1 MEPSIDLNVTQ
12 VVDVVQP
19 TVNYEILGLTLYL
32 PDVANLNW
40 FAVAYSVGILLINFG
55 LYVFAPKIIK
65 YFNSGKENSFQLT
78 ILRSVNML
86 FIVLSIIDYIISFVT
101 DAYSN
106 YFSGVAYT
114 LLVIYISSFA
124 YNALSLLS
132 RKRFGREKEMDGK
145 TLFIDTYNSRLI
157 DIIVMVIIIFIAV
170 YMVINAWGLTSML
183 ETTGLMGLL
192 VAFLAL
198 TNSIWAPD
206 PYYCMVI
213 LSSDML
219 EDGDVVH
226 IEGMDDTYIISR
238 VTFIYTLLFNTRTNY
253 KTLVRNSKLIELHI
267 DNLSKKASTD
277 GLREELTFKIGYPQ
291 MDGTLDIKSHQP
303 RAMKL
308 FLKDVDQMFTN
319 VIERAKED
327 EAIKLNENVE
337 MEWMMTNTGDYA
349 LEFKLV
355 YFLDTLPKTKLTRKV
370 RKHIVG
376 TRNRLVR
383 LSYEASVE
391 HGLSLATP
399 DLVTLKK

>member
-1 MEPSIDLNVTQ
+1 MQQTIT
-12 VVDVVQP
+12 
-19 TVNYEILGLTLYL
+19 YEILGLTLYL

-40 FAVAYSVGILLINFG
+40 FAVAYSVGILLVNFG
-55 LYVFAPKIIK
+55 LYVYAPKIIK

-86 FIVLSIIDYIISFVT
+86 FIFLSVLDYIISFVT

-114 LLVIYISSFA
+114 LLVIYVSAFA
-124 YNALSLLS
+124 YNLLSLLS
-132 RKRFGREKEMDGK
+132 RKKFGKEKEIDGN
-145 TLFIDTYNSRLI
+145 TLYVDTYNSRLV
-157 DIIVMVIIIFIAV
+157 DILTMVIIIFVAI

-183 ETTGLMGLL
+183 ETTGLLGLM

-238 VTFIYTLLFNTRTNY
+238 VTFIYTLLYNTRTNY
-253 KTLVRNSKLIELHI
+253 RTLVRNSKLIELHI
-267 DNLSKKASTD
+267 DNLTKKASTD
-277 GLREELTFKIGYPQ
+277 GLRHSLIFKVGYPEVG
-291 MDGTLDIKSHQP
+291 GTVDMRTQKADSVQ
-303 RAMKL
+303 R
-308 FLKDVDQMFTN
+308 FLKDVDKMFA
-319 VIERAKED
+319 VVAEKAKED
-327 EAIKLNENVE
+327 EKIKVSPSAEL
-337 MEWMMTNTGDYA
+337 EWMMTNTGDYA
-349 LEFKLV
+349 LEFTLV
-355 YFLDTLPKTKLTRKV
+355 YFLDNLPKTKLTRQV

-383 LSYEASVE
+383 LCYESSVE
-391 HGLSLATP
+391 HGISLATP
-399 DLVTLKK
+399 DLIAIEK

>member
-1 MEPSIDLNVTQ
+1 MQQTIT
-12 VVDVVQP
+12 
-19 TVNYEILGLTLYL
+19 YEVLGLTLYL

-40 FAVAYSVGILLINFG
+40 FAVAYSVGILLVNFG
-55 LYVFAPKIIK
+55 LYVYAPRIIK
-65 YFNSGKENSFQLT
+65 YFNSGKENNFQLT

-86 FIVLSIIDYIISFVT
+86 FIVLSVLDYIISFVT
-101 DAYSN
+101 DVYSN

-114 LLVIYISSFA
+114 LLVIYISSFI

-132 RKRFGREKEMDGK
+132 RKKFGKEKEIDGV
-145 TLFIDTYNSRLI
+145 TVHVDTYNSRLV
-157 DIIVMVIIIFIAV
+157 DILAMVIIVFIAI

-183 ETTGLMGLL
+183 ETTGLLGLL

-226 IEGMDDTYIISR
+226 IEGMDDMYIISR
-238 VTFIYTLLFNTRTNY
+238 VTFIYTLLYNTRTNY
-253 KTLVRNSKLIELHI
+253 RTLVRNSKLIELHI
-267 DNLSKKASTD
+267 DNLTKKASTD
-277 GLREELTFKIGYPQ
+277 GLRHSLTFKIGYPEVA
-291 MDGTLDIKSHQP
+291 GTLDMRTQQP
-303 RAMKL
+303 DAVQK
-308 FLKDVDQMFTN
+308 FLKNVDQMFAT
-319 VIERAKED
+319 VAERAKED
-327 EAIKLNENVE
+327 DVVKVNPNAEL
-337 MEWMMTNTGDYA
+337 EWMMTDTGDYA

-355 YFLDTLPKTKLTRKV
+355 YFLDALPKTKLTRNV

-391 HGLSLATP
+391 HGISLATP
-399 DLVTLKK
+399 DRITIEK

>member
-1 MEPSIDLNVTQ
+1 MQQTIT
-12 VVDVVQP
+12 
-19 TVNYEILGLTLYL
+19 YELLGLTLYL
-32 PDVANLNW
+32 PDLAHLNW
-40 FAVAYSVGILLINFG
+40 FAVAYSVGILLVNFG

-65 YFNSGKENSFQLT
+65 YFNSGKENNFQLT

-86 FIVLSIIDYIISFVT
+86 FIVLSVLDYIISFVT

-114 LLVIYISSFA
+114 LLVIYVSSFI

-132 RKRFGREKEMDGK
+132 RKKFGKEKEIDGNV
-145 TLFIDTYNSRLI
+145 LHVDTYNSRLV
-157 DIIVMVIIIFIAV
+157 DILAMVIIVFIAI

-183 ETTGLMGLL
+183 ETTGLLGLI

-267 DNLSKKASTD
+267 DNLTKKASTD
-277 GLREELTFKIGYPQ
+277 GLRESLTFKIGYPVI
-291 MDGTLDIKSHQP
+291 DGTFDIKSHKP
-303 RAMKL
+303 HAMKR
-308 FLKDVDQMFTN
+308 FLKDVDLMFTK
-319 VIERAKED
+319 VIEEATED
-327 EAIKLNENVE
+327 ELVKVNPNVDI
-337 MEWMMTNTGDYA
+337 EWMMTNTGDYA

-355 YFLDTLPKTKLTRKV
+355 YFLDTLPKTKLTRNV

-399 DLVTLKK
+399 DLITLDKQ

>member
-1 MEPSIDLNVTQ
+1 MQQTIT
-12 VVDVVQP
+12 
-19 TVNYEILGLTLYL
+19 YEVLGLTLYL
-32 PDVANLNW
+32 PDIAHLNW
-40 FAVAYSVGILLINFG
+40 FAVAYSVGILLVNFG
-55 LYVFAPKIIK
+55 LYIYAPRIIK
-65 YFNSGKENSFQLT
+65 FFNSGKENNFQLT

-86 FIVLSIIDYIISFVT
+86 FIALSILDYIISFMT

-114 LLVIYISSFA
+114 LLVVYLASFA

-132 RKRFGREKEMDGK
+132 RKKFGREKEMDGK
-145 TLFIDTYNSRLI
+145 STYIDTYNSRLI
-157 DIIVMVIIIFIAV
+157 DIIVMVLIIFIAI

-183 ETTGLMGLL
+183 ETTGLLGLL

-226 IEGMDDTYIISR
+226 IEGMEDTYIISR

-267 DNLSKKASTD
+267 DNLTKKASTD
-277 GLREELTFKIGYPQ
+277 GLRHALKFKIGYPEI
-291 MDGTLDIKSHQP
+291 DGTLDIKTHQP
-303 RAMKL
+303 KGMRD
-308 FLKDVDQMFTN
+308 FLKQVDEMFAQ
-319 VIERAKED
+319 VSVKAKED
-327 EAIKLNENVE
+327 DLVKLNPNVD
-337 MEWMMTNTGDYA
+337 MEWMMTETGDYA
-349 LEFKLV
+349 LEFTLV
-355 YFLDTLPKTKLTRKV
+355 YFLDSLPKTKLTRNV

-376 TRNRLVR
+376 TRNRLLR

-399 DLVTLKK
+399 DLLVINK

>member
-1 MEPSIDLNVTQ
+1 MQQTIT
-12 VVDVVQP
+12 
-19 TVNYEILGLTLYL
+19 YEVLGLTLYL
-32 PDVANLNW
+32 PDIANLNW
-40 FAVAYSVGILLINFG
+40 FAVAYSVGILLVNFG
-55 LYVFAPKIIK
+55 LYVYAPKIIK

-86 FIVLSIIDYIISFVT
+86 FIALSILDYIISFVT

-114 LLVIYISSFA
+114 LLVIYISSFI

-132 RKRFGREKEMDGK
+132 RKKFGKEKEIDGTK
-145 TLFIDTYNSRLI
+145 LHVDTYNSRLV
-157 DIIVMVIIIFIAV
+157 DILVMTIIIFIAI

-183 ETTGLMGLL
+183 ETTGLMGLI

-267 DNLSKKASTD
+267 DNLTKKASTD
-277 GLREELTFKIGYPQ
+277 GLREELTFKIGYPV
-291 MDGTLDIKSHQP
+291 MDGTLDIKSHKP
-303 RAMKL
+303 HAMKR
-308 FLKDVDQMFTN
+308 FLKDVDLMFTK
-319 VIERAKED
+319 VIEEAQED
-327 EAIKLNENVE
+327 ELVKTNPNVDI
-337 MEWMMTNTGDYA
+337 EWMMTNTGDYA

-383 LSYEASVE
+383 LCYEASVE
-391 HGLSLATP
+391 NGLSLATP
-399 DLVTLKK
+399 DLITLQKQ

>member
-1 MEPSIDLNVTQ
+1 MQQTITY
-12 VVDVVQP
+12 DV
-19 TVNYEILGLTLYL
+19 LGLTLYL
-32 PDVANLNW
+32 PDIANLNW
-40 FAVAYSVGILLINFG
+40 FAVAYSVGILLVNFG
-55 LYVFAPKIIK
+55 LYVYAPKIIK
-65 YFNSGKENSFQLT
+65 YFNSGKENNFQLT

-86 FIVLSIIDYIISFVT
+86 FIALSILDYVISFVT

-114 LLVIYISSFA
+114 LLVIYVSAFI
-124 YNALSLLS
+124 YNGLSLLS
-132 RKRFGREKEMDGK
+132 RKKFGKEKEIDGV
-145 TLFIDTYNSRLI
+145 TLHVDTYNSRLV
-157 DIIVMVIIIFIAV
+157 DIIVMVFIVFIAV

-183 ETTGLMGLL
+183 ETTGLMGLI

-267 DNLSKKASTD
+267 DNLTKKASTD
-277 GLREELTFKIGYPQ
+277 GLRHSLTFKIGYPEVG
-291 MDGTLDIKSHQP
+291 GTLDMRTQRPDSVQK
-303 RAMKL
+303 
-308 FLKDVDQMFTN
+308 FLKDVDLMFKD
-319 VIERAKED
+319 VAKRAEED
-327 EAIKLNENVE
+327 EVVKLNPNVE
-337 MEWMMTNTGDYA
+337 LEWMMTNTGDYA
-349 LEFKLV
+349 LEFTLV
-355 YFLDTLPKTKLTRKV
+355 YFLDSLPKTKLTRKV

-376 TRNRLVR
+376 TRNRLIR

-391 HGLSLATP
+391 HGVSLATP
-399 DLVTLKK
+399 DLIAIEK

>member
-1 MEPSIDLNVTQ
+1 MPPSIDVNVSQ

-19 TVNYEILGLTLYL
+19 TINYEILGLTLYL
-32 PDVANLNW
+32 PDIANLNW
-40 FAVAYSVGILLINFG
+40 FAVAYSVGILLVNFG
-55 LYVFAPKIIK
+55 LYVFAPRIIK
-65 YFNSGKENSFQLT
+65 YFNSGKENNFQLT

-86 FIVLSIIDYIISFVT
+86 FIVLSIIDYVISFVT

-114 LLVIYISSFA
+114 LLVVYIASFI

-132 RKRFGREKEMDGK
+132 RKKFGREKEIDGT
-145 TLFIDTYNSRLI
+145 TLYIDTYNSRLV
-157 DIIVMVIIIFIAV
+157 DILAMVVIIFIAI

-183 ETTGLMGLL
+183 ETTGLMGLM

-267 DNLSKKASTD
+267 DNLTKKASTD
-277 GLREELTFKIGYPQ
+277 GLREELTFKIGYPV
-291 MDGTLDIKSHQP
+291 MDGTLDIKSHKP
-303 RAMKL
+303 HAMKR
-308 FLKDVDQMFTN
+308 FLKDVDLMFKK
-319 VIERAKED
+319 VIEDAKED
-327 EAIKLNENVE
+327 ELIKVNPNVE
-337 MEWMMTNTGDYA
+337 IEWMMTNTGDYA

-383 LSYEASVE
+383 LCYESSVE

-399 DLVTLKK
+399 DLVQIHK

>member
-1 MEPSIDLNVTQ
+1 
-12 VVDVVQP
+12 
-19 TVNYEILGLTLYL
+19 
-32 PDVANLNW
+32 
-40 FAVAYSVGILLINFG
+40 
-55 LYVFAPKIIK
+55 
-65 YFNSGKENSFQLT
+65 
-78 ILRSVNML
+78 ML
-86 FIVLSIIDYIISFVT
+86 FIALSVLDYIISFVT

-114 LLVIYISSFA
+114 LLVIYVSSFI

-132 RKRFGREKEMDGK
+132 RKKFGKEKEIDGVK
-145 TLFIDTYNSRLI
+145 VHVDTYNSRLV
-157 DIIVMVIIIFIAV
+157 DILAMVIIVFIAI

-183 ETTGLMGLL
+183 ETTGLLGLL

-226 IEGMDDTYIISR
+226 IEGMDDMYIISR
-238 VTFIYTLLFNTRTNY
+238 VTFIYTLLYNTRTNY
-253 KTLVRNSKLIELHI
+253 RTLVRNSKLIELHI
-267 DNLSKKASTD
+267 DNLTKKASTD
-277 GLREELTFKIGYPQ
+277 GLRHSLTFKIGYPEVG
-291 MDGTLDIKSHQP
+291 GTLDMRTKKPDAVQ
-303 RAMKL
+303 K
-308 FLKDVDQMFTN
+308 FLKDVDQMFAR
-319 VIERAKED
+319 VAERAKED
-327 EAIKLNENVE
+327 EKVKVSPIAEL
-337 MEWMMTNTGDYA
+337 EWMMTNTGDYA

-355 YFLDTLPKTKLTRKV
+355 YFLDSLPKTKLTRQV

-391 HGLSLATP
+391 YGISLATP
-399 DLVTLKK
+399 DLIAIEK